1 METFMKRRDFL
12 ERTAIAATA
21 SLLLGSVRS
30 DGYRLIGSAFAADD
44 GDDGNALTVQIS
56 LTPVRIIQKS

>member
-12 ERTAIAATA
+12 KRTAIAGSA

-30 DGYRLIGSAFAADD
+30 DGHSFIGSVFAAGD
-44 GDDGNALTVQIS
+44 G
-56 LTPVRIIQKS
+56 